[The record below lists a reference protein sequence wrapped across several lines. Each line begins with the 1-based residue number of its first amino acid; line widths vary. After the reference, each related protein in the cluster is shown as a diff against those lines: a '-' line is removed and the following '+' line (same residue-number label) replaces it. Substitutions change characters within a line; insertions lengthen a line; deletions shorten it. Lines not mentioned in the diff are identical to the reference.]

1 MKKCVTFLTVLLSLS
16 MVFAFAGDGIKK
28 GEPTKEL
35 LIYQAFAEKT
45 PGTFNRLEYVNNQRL
60 TFDWLMSE
68 AASLAPE
75 AIISIAVSDE
85 DLTAMES
92 TECET
97 CDNGRKTNLRKLRVG
112 LTKPVGIDV
121 KLAHMNTETLSG
133 SSALQAN
140 GMVRST
146 GDGGFVWTAAA
157 ESLKAAA
164 LRVHFTNFDLPTNAE
179 LYIYNADGEAF
190 GPYTNRGPND
200 SGDFWSNTVSGSLAF
215 IQLRV
220 NGQATKLGGFEIA
233 DVAHLTPR
241 FLLPFLKDNNGTP
254 DGFSGA
260 NDFCSFNEPC
270 VEDASCHNVGAVN
283 DAKKAVAHMQFVS
296 GAWIYICSGGLVADS
311 ESGSQIPYFIT
322 ANHCLS
328 RNKVA
333 SSLECFWQFDT
344 SNCGGA
350 CYDPVGAV
358 PRTLGASVLAANKTS
373 DFTFMQLAENP
384 PSGSVFLG
392 WSTADVANA
401 NNTSLYRISHPS
413 GAPQAYSQHRVDT
426 SAGTCSSW
434 PRGNWIYSKDIV
446 GATEGGSSGSP
457 VVNGSGQLV
466 GQLSGGCGTN
476 VNETCDTVNNATVDG
491 AFAAYYSQ
499 VSAWLGGGGGPGGT
513 ESHVDSI
520 ALKTKRKGP
529 KTDAIAT
536 VTILDENG
544 DPVSGATVSGTFS
557 GEASGSTSATTNSSG
572 VAELKLSITGTVTS
586 FSFCVDNVTHSSYTY
601 NASANVETCDSI

>member
-1 MKKCVTFLTVLLSLS
+1 MFLTVLLSISL
-16 MVFAFAGDGIKK
+16 VFAFAGNGLKQ
-28 GEPTKEL
+28 GEPSKDL
-35 LIYQAFAEKT
+35 LVYQAFSEKA
-45 PGTFNRLEYVNNQRL
+45 PGTFNRAEYVNSQRL

-68 AASLAPE
+68 AAPLAPE
-75 AIISIAVSDE
+75 AIITIAVSDE
-85 DLTAMES
+85 DLITLES
-92 TECET
+92 AECES
-97 CDNGRKTNLRKLRVG
+97 CDDARKTNLKKRRVG

-121 KLAHMNTETLSG
+121 KLSKLNTETLSG
-133 SSALQAN
+133 ASSLQAN
-140 GMVRST
+140 GMVRAT
-146 GDGGFVWTAAA
+146 GNGGLVWTAAT
-157 ESLKAAA
+157 ESARAAA
-164 LRVHFTNFDLPTNAE
+164 LRVHFTNFNLPANAE

-190 GPYTNRGPND
+190 GPYRDRGPNG

-215 IQLRV
+215 LQLRID
-220 NGQATKLGGFEIA
+220 GKAAKLGGFEIA
-233 DVAHLTPR
+233 DIAHLTPR

-254 DGFSGA
+254 DGFSGT

-311 ESGSQIPYFIT
+311 DTGSQIPYFIT

-328 RNKVA
+328 RDRVA

-344 SNCGGA
+344 NNCGGA

-358 PRTLGASVLAANKTS
+358 PRTLGASVLASEKAA

-392 WSTADVANA
+392 WSTADVAFA

-434 PRGNWIYSKDIV
+434 PRGDWIYSRDTV

-457 VVNGSGQLV
+457 VVNGNGQLV

-476 VNETCDTVNNATVDG
+476 VNDVCDTENNATVDG
-491 AFAAYYSQ
+491 AFAAYYPL
-499 VSAWLGGGGGPGGT
+499 VSAWLGGGGGPGGSEAHV
-513 ESHVDSI
+513 ESITLST
-520 ALKTKRKGP
+520 KTKGP
-529 KTDAIAT
+529 KTDAMAT
-536 VTILDENG
+536 VIILDENG
-544 DPVSGATVSGTFS
+544 DPVSGATVSGTFT
-557 GEASGSTSATTNSSG
+557 GDASGSASGTTDAG
-572 VAELKLSITGTVTS
+572 GEVTLKIQVQGSVTN
-586 FSFCVDNVTHSSYTY
+586 FTFCVDDVTHSSYTY
-601 NASANVETCDSI
+601 NSSANVETCDSL